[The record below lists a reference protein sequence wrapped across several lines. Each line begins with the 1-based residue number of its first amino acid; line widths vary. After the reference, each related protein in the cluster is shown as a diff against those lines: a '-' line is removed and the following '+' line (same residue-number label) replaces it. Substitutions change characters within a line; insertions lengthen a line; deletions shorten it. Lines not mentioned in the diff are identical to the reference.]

1 MGVRPTLAVS
11 SMFSRRDF
19 LARLGG
25 LAGVLAVPGCPSRGT
40 GGRLPADAVR
50 SSATY
55 AYVGCY
61 STPDRDGNGEGI
73 NVYRVDPDSGD
84 WAHVQLVDGLENPS
98 FLALDRDQRFLYSV
112 HGDRRHASAFAVHPG
127 NGRLTRLNRQDVG
140 GENATHLSVDPT
152 SRFLVV
158 SHYASGSMAVLPINS
173 DGSLAPPS
181 DLIQIEGAP
190 GPHPERQTSS
200 HPHHNPFDP
209 TGRFLLVPD
218 LGFDA
223 VFVFR
228 LDSDSGTLVP
238 AARPFVETKSGAGPR
253 HVDFHPSLPYAYVIN
268 ELDSTVATYRY
279 DGNRGAMSPVQL
291 SSTLPP
297 GFDGQSTCAEVAVHP
312 AGAFL
317 YGSNRGHDS
326 IAIFSVDQRNGL
338 ITQVGWESTQGEVP
352 RFFGLDPTGTFL
364 YACNQN
370 SDTIVT
376 FRINEETGMLTPTG
390 QVVQT
395 GSPVAIVFKLGLG

>member
-19 LARLGG
+19 LARVGG
-25 LAGVLAVPGCPSRGT
+25 LAGVLAVPGCASRGT
-40 GGRLPADAVR
+40 GGRLPADAVA
-50 SSATY
+50 SGATY

-73 NVYRVDPDSGD
+73 DVYRVDPASGD

-112 HGDRRHASAFAVHPG
+112 HGDRRHATAFGIHPG
-127 NGRLTRLNRQDVG
+127 NGRLTRLNSQDAG

-152 SRFLVV
+152 NRFLVV
-158 SHYASGSMAVLPINS
+158 SHYTSGSIAVLPINS
-173 DGSLAPPS
+173 DGSLAPLS
-181 DLIQIEGAP
+181 DLIELEGTP

-218 LGFDA
+218 LGFDG

-228 LDSDSGTLVP
+228 LDSGSGTLVP
-238 AARPFVETKSGAGPR
+238 AADPFIGAKPGAGPR
-253 HVDFHPSLPYAYVIN
+253 HIDFHPSLPYAYVIN

-279 DGNRGAMSPVQL
+279 AGNRGAMSAVQL

-297 GFDGQSTCAEVAVHP
+297 GFDGQSTCAEIAVHP
-312 AGAFL
+312 GGAFL

-338 ITQVGWESTQGEVP
+338 FTPVGWESTQGEVP

-390 QVVQT
+390 QVLQT
-395 GSPVAIVFKLGLG
+395 GSPVAIVFKLGPG

>member
-1 MGVRPTLAVS
+1 MR
-11 SMFSRRDF
+11 
-19 LARLGG
+19 LARPGAGG
-25 LAGVLAVPGCPSRGT
+25 EAGAAG
-40 GGRLPADAVR
+40 AI
-50 SSATY
+50 Y

-73 NVYRVDPDSGD
+73 NVYSVDPASGR
-84 WAHVQLVDGLENPS
+84 WSHVQLVAGLENPS
-98 FLALDRDQRFLYSV
+98 FLALDHTQRFLYSV
-112 HGDRRHASAFAVHPG
+112 QGDRTHATAFG
-127 NGRLTRLNRQDVG
+127 IDRESGRLDRLNRQDVG
-140 GENATHLSVDPT
+140 GDNPTHLAIDPT
-152 SRFLVV
+152 KRFLVV
-158 SHYASGSMAVLPINS
+158 SHYTSGSMAVLPINS

-181 DLIQIEGAP
+181 DLVEMEGTP
-190 GPHPERQTSS
+190 GPHPIRQTSS

-209 TGRFLLVPD
+209 GGRFLLVPD
-218 LGFDA
+218 LGLDG

-228 LDSDSGTLVP
+228 LDTEAGTFVP
-238 AARPFVETKSGAGPR
+238 ADQAFVAAEPGAGPR
-253 HVDFHPSLPYAYVIN
+253 HVDFHPRLPYAYVIN

-279 DGNRGAMSPVQL
+279 DGDRGAISSVQV

-297 GFDGQSTCAEVAVHP
+297 GFEGQSTCAEIAVHP
-312 AGAFL
+312 GGMFL

-338 ITQVGWESTQGEVP
+338 LTAVGWEFTQGEVP
-352 RFFGLDPTGTFL
+352 RYFGLDPTGTFL

-376 FRINEETGMLTPTG
+376 FRIDPETGALIPTG

-395 GSPVAIVFKLGLG
+395 GSPVTIVFRGVASPAISTVQSRSTSHS

>member
-1 MGVRPTLAVS
+1 
-11 SMFSRRDF
+11 MFSRRDF

-181 DLIQIEGAP
+181 DLIKSRAPQGRTPSGKPARTLITIRSTLPEGSFWY
-190 GPHPERQTSS
+190 Q
-200 HPHHNPFDP
+200 N
-209 TGRFLLVPD
+209 

-228 LDSDSGTLVP
+228 LDSDSGRWCPQP
-238 AARPFVETKSGAGPR
+238 A
-253 HVDFHPSLPYAYVIN
+253 
-268 ELDSTVATYRY
+268 
-279 DGNRGAMSPVQL
+279 L
-291 SSTLPP
+291 S
-297 GFDGQSTCAEVAVHP
+297 
-312 AGAFL
+312 
-317 YGSNRGHDS
+317 
-326 IAIFSVDQRNGL
+326 
-338 ITQVGWESTQGEVP
+338 
-352 RFFGLDPTGTFL
+352 
-364 YACNQN
+364 
-370 SDTIVT
+370 
-376 FRINEETGMLTPTG
+376 
-390 QVVQT
+390 
-395 GSPVAIVFKLGLG
+395 